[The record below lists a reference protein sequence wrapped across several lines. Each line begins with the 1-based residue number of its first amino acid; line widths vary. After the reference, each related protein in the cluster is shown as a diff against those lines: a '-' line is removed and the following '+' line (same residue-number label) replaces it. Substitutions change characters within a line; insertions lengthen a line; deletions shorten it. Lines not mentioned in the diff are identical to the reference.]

1 MRRVFA
7 FSEGKQSW
15 LKLSHLLR
23 FALALSIITS
33 FIRRQSLIFENSDV
47 FGAEYW
53 LDIEGPGRL
62 TQLTFTDKAKALRV
76 YREECESKLDF
87 V

>member
-1 MRRVFA
+1 MVKTIA
-7 FSEGKQSW
+7 FTTICARSEYYNELYQTAE
-15 LKLSHLLR
+15 
-23 FALALSIITS
+23 FNIT
-33 FIRRQSLIFENSDV
+33 LFENSDV